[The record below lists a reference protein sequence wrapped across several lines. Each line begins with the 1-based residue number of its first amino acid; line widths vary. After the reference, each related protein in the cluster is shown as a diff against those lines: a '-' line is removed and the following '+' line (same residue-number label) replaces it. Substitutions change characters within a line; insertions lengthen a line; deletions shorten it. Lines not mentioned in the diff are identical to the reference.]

1 MRLSAA
7 ADPLPDHSVR
17 WPGYR
22 PEEVGTGIVH
32 FGLGAFARAHIAT
45 YTDGALASTGG
56 DWRIVGVSLRCEDV
70 ANTLNPQD
78 GRYTLIERGEKPQ
91 ARVVASIADVI
102 AGKDLS
108 NRVLAAISD
117 ESCRIVSITV
127 TEKGYGLL
135 RSGGCDE
142 RHPAVAADLLSPS
155 SPRGVLGLIAEGL
168 ALRFANGLA
177 PFVVLCCDNL
187 PENGRLLR
195 TAVVDFARRAHGS
208 ALADRIA
215 GEVSF
220 PSTMVDR
227 ITPAATSKTYT
238 DAAVLTGYEDQAA
251 IETEP
256 FSQWVIEDDFPL
268 GRPSWEDAGALFVPD
283 VAPYEKMKLRMLNGS
298 HSMLAYAGFLSGKT
312 YVCDVMADAALNA
325 LIRWHMT
332 NAAATLPAVA
342 MDLTAYAASL
352 CERFSNPAIA
362 HETRQIAMDGTQK
375 LPQRIFA
382 PALEMLARGADLAPF
397 AFATAAWMRYALGR
411 DNDGRSYPL
420 NDPREAELQ
429 AALAVIDTK
438 SPAAVFSALAAVPDF
453 LPEQLAQGKFADETI
468 RRLGRMFSLGMVQ
481 AVAAEA
487 E

>member
-1 MRLSAA
+1 VRLSAA
-7 ADPLPDHSVR
+7 AKPLPDHSAR

-22 PEEVGTGIVH
+22 PEETGTGIVH

-45 YTDGALASTGG
+45 YTDSALAGTGG
-56 DWRIVGVSLRCEDV
+56 DWRIVGVSLRGEDV
-70 ANTLNPQD
+70 ANALNPQD
-78 GRYTLIERGEKPQ
+78 CRYTLIERGNMPT
-91 ARVVASIADVI
+91 ARVVASIAGVI
-102 AGKDLS
+102 AGEDLS
-108 NRVLAAISD
+108 NRVLAAISH
-117 ESCRIVSITV
+117 ESCRIVSMTV

-135 RSGGCDE
+135 RSGGCDP

-155 SPRGVLGLIAEGL
+155 SPRGVLGLIVQGL

-177 PFVVLCCDNL
+177 PFTVLCCDNL
-187 PENGRLLR
+187 PENGPLLR
-195 TAVVDFARRAHGS
+195 AAVVDFARRAHGS
-208 ALADRIA
+208 ALADQIF

-227 ITPAATSKTYT
+227 ITPAATARTGA
-238 DAAVLTGYEDQAA
+238 DAATLTGYEDQAA

-312 YVCDVMADAALNA
+312 YVCDVMADAALNT
-325 LIRWHMT
+325 LVRRHMT
-332 NAAATLPAVA
+332 NAAATLPAIA
-342 MDLTAYAASL
+342 MDLAAYAASL
-352 CERFSNPAIA
+352 CDRFSNPAIA

-375 LPQRIFA
+375 LPQRIFT
-382 PALEMLARGADLAPF
+382 PALEVLARGANLAPF
-397 AFATAAWMRYALGR
+397 AFATAAWMRYTLGR
-411 DNDGRSYPL
+411 DDAGRAYPL

-429 AALAVIDTK
+429 AALSGVDTR
-438 SPAAVFSALAAVPDF
+438 SAPAVFSALAGIPDF
-453 LPEQLAQGKFADETI
+453 LPEPLARGEFANETA
-468 RRLGRMFSLGMVQ
+468 RRLDRMLSLGMAK